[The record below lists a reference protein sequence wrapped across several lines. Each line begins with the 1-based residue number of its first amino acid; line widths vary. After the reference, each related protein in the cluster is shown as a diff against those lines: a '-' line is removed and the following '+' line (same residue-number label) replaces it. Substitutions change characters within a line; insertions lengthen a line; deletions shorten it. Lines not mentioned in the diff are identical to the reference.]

1 MGKAKE
7 FENILNEC
15 LDRLIKGESIEACL
29 ARYPQYATEL
39 EPLLKT
45 ALETKMAAAVKPNPE
60 FRQRAGNEFQAA
72 IRDFPPQ
79 KPRNA
84 FRWQLRWAAPV
95 AVVLAILVGGTG
107 TVVAATNSL
116 PDSPLYTV
124 KMATESVQ
132 MAFTFSEQGKAELY
146 ARFADYRVEEIVK
159 MAEKGDLDLVEQA
172 TERMNSQLLAM
183 ANLKL
188 NGENPQKE
196 AGAFGLMASV
206 PENQPSTDTNV
217 PGATMP
223 PKTSTTTPTTANESP
238 LLANPPAPI
247 LTTTPGI
254 RNGTAETSALT
265 DKEKLIQ
272 RLLEDMERN
281 LQILR
286 NQLEKAPD
294 ALKLALQK
302 AIEVVEEGYALVIA
316 NLG

>member
-1 MGKAKE
+1 
-7 FENILNEC
+7 
-15 LDRLIKGESIEACL
+15 
-29 ARYPQYATEL
+29 
-39 EPLLKT
+39 
-45 ALETKMAAAVKPNPE
+45 
-60 FRQRAGNEFQAA
+60 
-72 IRDFPPQ
+72 
-79 KPRNA
+79 
-84 FRWQLRWAAPV
+84 
-95 AVVLAILVGGTG
+95 
-107 TVVAATNSL
+107 
-116 PDSPLYTV
+116 
-124 KMATESVQ
+124 
-132 MAFTFSEQGKAELY
+132 
-146 ARFADYRVEEIVK
+146 
-159 MAEKGDLDLVEQA
+159 
-172 TERMNSQLLAM
+172 
-183 ANLKL
+183 
-188 NGENPQKE
+188 
-196 AGAFGLMASV
+196 
-206 PENQPSTDTNV
+206 
-217 PGATMP
+217 MP